1 MNQFDTESSAGN
13 ENLALRV
20 RTMQIIAAGLVIGV
34 VFFAIIVVA
43 IGGLNQPP
51 VGNTLAMM
59 GAGIAGLMFVAHLV
73 VPGIVA
79 KSAAGQSQGKIDT
92 EQWAGIYQMKLIIG
106 MAMLEGAAFINLVA
120 CMTEHNWWSM
130 AVVGGLVLFMLIQ
143 FPNRSRVEQWMETQ
157 QLISGQE

>member
-43 IGGLNQPP
+43 IGGLDQPTA
-51 VGNTLAMM
+51 GNTLAMM
-59 GAGIAGLMFVAHLV
+59 GAGIAGLMFVTHLV

-79 KSAAGQSQGKIDT
+79 KSAAGQLQGKIDT

-106 MAMLEGAAFINLVA
+106 MAMLEGAAFFNLVA

-130 AVVGGLVLFMLIQ
+130 AVAGGLVLFMLIQ